1 MAPSF
6 ANPPVAN
13 TQARSKP
20 PPMSERMTLMAT
32 EFRGGHTVRTRRL
45 VIAQVSAEPRAQS
58 APIACGE
65 RMVTAFRYLTR
76 VGVMS

>member
-1 MAPSF
+1 
-6 ANPPVAN
+6 
-13 TQARSKP
+13 
-20 PPMSERMTLMAT
+20 MSERITLTAT
-32 EFRGGHTVRTRRL
+32 ELRGGHTVRTRRL
-45 VIAQVSAEPRAQS
+45 VTAQVSAEPRAQS